1 MQNYYKPQKY
11 ACPMQ
16 KAVLSNELTVI
27 YTRQKS
33 KSVVVEV
40 MVKVGSN
47 HEKGHERGISHFL
60 EHILFEGTAKR
71 STNQII
77 SNEIEK
83 IGGDFNAYTT
93 AERTCFYVKVLKK
106 HFPVA
111 VDILADILQNSL
123 FRQEDIEKE
132 KKVVLKEIDMVFD
145 EAKFYQWILF
155 QKTLYQK
162 HPCRNPT
169 YGDKKVI
176 QSLSQ
181 KEILQFFHTYYQP
194 KNMVVSIVGDVK
206 HWKEAVMG
214 KFVIQNS
221 RKIPPL
227 TISEPTAKHHRL
239 QTEKRNIVNTYLVLG
254 FKTVP
259 RLHKD
264 SAVLEVING
273 ILGRGQ
279 SGRMFTEIR
288 SKRGLAYD
296 VGTQHVGN
304 ATFGYFAVY
313 ASIDRKNVNVV
324 RKVIL
329 EEIGKLKNVTI
340 QDVQEAQDFI
350 EGDFLLELE
359 DTQKVADNTL
369 FWEQVHDAKLLNQ
382 FLHDIKKVTVSDV
395 QRVVNTYCKKHT
407 MVVLQG
413 K

>member
-1 MQNYYKPQKY
+1 
-11 ACPMQ
+11 MQ
-16 KAVLSNELTVI
+16 KVVLRNGLTVI
-27 YTRQKS
+27 YTPMKS

-47 HEKGHERGISHFL
+47 HEKDHEKGISHFL
-60 EHILFEGTAKR
+60 EHILFEGTVKR
-71 STNQII
+71 PANQII
-77 SNEIEK
+77 SNEVEK

-93 AERTCFYVKVLKK
+93 TERTCFYVKVLKK

-123 FRQEDIEKE
+123 FRQEDIQKE

-145 EAKFYQWILF
+145 EAKFYQWVLF

-176 QSLSQ
+176 RLLSQ
-181 KEILQFFHTYYQP
+181 KDILQFFHTYYQP

-206 HWKEAVMG
+206 QWKEAITR
-214 KFVIQNS
+214 KFVLQNS
-221 RKIPPL
+221 QHIPLL
-227 TISEPTAKHHRL
+227 TTSEPTKKQSLVR
-239 QTEKRNIVNTYLVLG
+239 TEKRNVVNTYFVLG
-254 FKTVP
+254 FKAVP

-264 SAVLEVING
+264 SVVFEVING

-304 ATFGYFAVY
+304 VTFGYFAVY

-324 RKVIL
+324 QNVVL
-329 EEIGKLKNVTI
+329 EEIQKLKNVTAH
-340 QDVQEAQDFI
+340 DVQEAKDFI

-359 DTQKVADNTL
+359 DTQKMADNVL
-369 FWEQVHDAKLLNQ
+369 FWEQVNDAKLLNT

-395 QRVVNTYCKKHT
+395 RRVVNTYCQKHT
-407 MVVLQG
+407 LVVLQG

>member
-1 MQNYYKPQKY
+1 
-11 ACPMQ
+11 MQ
-16 KAVLSNELTVI
+16 KVVLANGLTVI
-27 YTRQKS
+27 YTPMKS

-40 MVKVGSN
+40 MAKVGSN
-47 HEKGHERGISHFL
+47 HEKNHERGISHFL
-60 EHILFEGTAKR
+60 EHILFEGTTKR
-71 STNQII
+71 PANQII

-93 AERTCFYVKVLKK
+93 TERTCFYVKVLKK
-106 HFPVA
+106 HFSVA
-111 VDILADILQNSL
+111 VDILADILHNSL

-145 EAKFYQWILF
+145 EAKFYQWVLF
-155 QKTLYQK
+155 QKILYHK

-176 QSLSQ
+176 KLLSQ
-181 KEILQFFHTYYQP
+181 KDILQFFRTYYQP
-194 KNMVVSIVGDVK
+194 KNMVISIVGDIK
-206 HWKEAVMG
+206 NWKEAIA
-214 KFVIQNS
+214 KRFTLQNS
-221 RKIPPL
+221 QPIPHL
-227 TISEPTAKHHRL
+227 TIFEPTKSQKRVRM
-239 QTEKRNIVNTYLVLG
+239 EKRNVVNTYLILG
-254 FKTVP
+254 FKSVP

-264 SAVLEVING
+264 SAVFEVING

-304 ATFGYFAVY
+304 VTFGYFAVY
-313 ASIDRKNVNVV
+313 ASIDRKNVMTV
-324 RKVIL
+324 RDVIL
-329 EEIGKLKNVTI
+329 EEIKKLKDVTAK
-340 QDVQEAQDFI
+340 DVQEAQNFI

-359 DTQKVADNTL
+359 DTQKVADNVL
-369 FWEQVHDAKLLNQ
+369 FWEQVKDAKLLNQ
-382 FLHDIKKVTVSDV
+382 FLHDIKNVTVSDV
-395 QRVVNTYCKKHT
+395 RRVVNTYCKKHT